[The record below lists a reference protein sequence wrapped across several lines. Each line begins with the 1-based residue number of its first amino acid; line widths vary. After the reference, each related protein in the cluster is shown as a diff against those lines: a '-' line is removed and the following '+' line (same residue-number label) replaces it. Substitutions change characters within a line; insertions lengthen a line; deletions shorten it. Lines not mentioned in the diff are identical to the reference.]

1 MVIIDASVVCKAVLP
16 EENREKIKS
25 IFKKHVEGIDK
36 VTIPNLLFYEVAN
49 TLATKSAIPKSQMI
63 KSLEGLG
70 TLRLSVYDPSLKE
83 IGDAAI
89 FAKDN
94 YVSVYDAIYVIL
106 ALNNKCDLITA
117 DKKFARQVNLP
128 FVKTLE
134 EI

>member
-70 TLRLSVYDPSLKE
+70 VLRLSVYDPSLKE